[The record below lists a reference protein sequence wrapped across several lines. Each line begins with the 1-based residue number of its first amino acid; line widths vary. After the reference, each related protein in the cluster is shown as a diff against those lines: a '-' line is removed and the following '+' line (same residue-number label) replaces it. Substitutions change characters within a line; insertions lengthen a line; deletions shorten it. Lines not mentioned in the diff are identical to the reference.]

1 MTLGSGFGD
10 PGGTPLLSI
19 TRGTDP
25 LEIYFAKG
33 PSHPGEVGGG
43 GWHITPLYKP
53 CRYVMPHQV
62 CFLRRF
68 GLKTGIRFKGQ

>member
-19 TRGTDP
+19 ARGTDP

-43 GWHITPLYKP
+43 G
-53 CRYVMPHQV
+53 V
-62 CFLRRF
+62 
-68 GLKTGIRFKGQ
+68 GILLPYISHVGM